1 MRFVDANVFIRY
13 LTQDDPAKAIAS
25 GALIQKL
32 ANGEEEATTS
42 EAVVAEVFYVLTARA
57 HYGLRRTDAAARV
70 RPALAAQGL
79 VMDEKA
85 VVERAIEVYEAYP
98 DLDFE
103 DALSVA
109 HMESRGIHE
118 IVSYE
123 RGFDAVPSLTRVE
136 P

>member
-1 MRFVDANVFIRY
+1 VRFIDANVFIRY

-42 EAVVAEVFYVLTARA
+42 EAVIAEVFYVLTARA

-70 RPALAAQGL
+70 RPAIAAEGL
-79 VMDEKA
+79 VLDEKA
-85 VVERAIEVYEAYP
+85 VIERAIEIYEAYP
-98 DLDFE
+98 NLDFE

-109 HMESRGIHE
+109 HMQSRGINE
-118 IVSYE
+118 IVSYD
-123 RGFDAVPSLTRVE
+123 RGFDAVEGLSRVE